1 MVDHQAADANGAAPG
16 VKNKLEDGDV
26 ASTAGAGLK
35 GLDQARK
42 AQTEPQQL
50 TGGLNDVD

>member
-26 ASTAGAGLK
+26 ANTAGAGLK